1 MQVFPHHI
9 PDELASRY
17 TADLESALLAR
28 ALADTGNLPDER
40 AKALLASWLAGTFN
54 AAMAALSGSLADG
67 RGDLV
72 WQPDGDCYRLVWLAP
87 TGLACPLAR
96 IYRQDDGTW
105 AALVVAGVRDDP
117 AAAMV
122 AAEWGISRLAA

>member
-1 MQVFPHHI
+1 MQVFPSGI
-9 PDELASRY
+9 TDELADRY
-17 TADLESALLAR
+17 TAELESALLAR

-54 AAMAALSGSLADG
+54 AAMAALGESIATG
-67 RGDLV
+67 RGDLA
-72 WQPDGDCYRLVWLAP
+72 WQPDGTGYRLVWLAP

-96 IYRQDDGTW
+96 IYDQEDGTW
-105 AALVVAGVRDDP
+105 AALVVAGVRGDP
-117 AAAMV
+117 AAAMI

>member
-1 MQVFPHHI
+1 MQVFP
-9 PDELASRY
+9 PDMTDELASRY
-17 TADLESALLAR
+17 TAELESALLAR

-54 AAMAALSGSLADG
+54 AAMAALSESIATG
-67 RGDLV
+67 RGDLL
-72 WQPDGDCYRLVWLAP
+72 WQPDGEGYRLVWLAP

-96 IYRQDDGTW
+96 IYGQEDGTW

-117 AAAMV
+117 AAAMI
-122 AAEWGISRLAA
+122 AAEWGISRLAG